1 MCFICPSLLF
11 KSKAIII
18 DGGAERPGVVGC
30 EKCPTNLLHTL
41 EIIATALA
49 PPKIQS
55 GAG

>member
-1 MCFICPSLLF
+1 M
-11 KSKAIII
+11 AIII
-18 DGGAERPGVVGC
+18 DGGAERPGVVGY

-49 PPKIQS
+49 PPLPEIQS